1 MRKGIVKQSSI
12 QKIYAI
18 AMIALLLAVLAIQR
32 EKIFGYEIFVSK
44 TDVKQPAKYTI
55 DDIRTLFADA
65 SSFKLQN
72 DSILVFS
79 NQDQVGWAYNTSP
92 VSDSIIG
99 FASSVPVLMG
109 FTNQDRLVGIR
120 LLKNYESP
128 DFVEKIRK
136 TGFME
141 SWDKMEIHDIL
152 NSKVDVVS
160 GATLT
165 SKAIIKTMKHSTGK
179 ILNQSVSLAVQTDF
193 LAIFKNVLG
202 VFLLILA
209 LIQFFVPKMLKRFRI
224 AYQILVVVILGFWSG
239 TFLSLF
245 SFSNWTTH
253 GIDLP
258 AKLFVFGI
266 LVLSV
271 VLPLSK
277 SKSFY
282 CAHLCPFGASQDL
295 LGKVKKKKIKLS
307 PAVKQFLSTLREK
320 VFATIMLLLFTGVSF
335 DMTNVEPFSAFLY
348 NSASIPV
355 IVLAVAFLIFSIF
368 TPRPWCTYLCPTGY
382 LLETIR
388 KPFKN

>member
-1 MRKGIVKQSSI
+1 MRRRIIDQNLI
-12 QKIYAI
+12 QKLYVMV
-18 AMIALLLAVLAIQR
+18 MIVLLLGVLALQR
-32 EKIFGYEIFVSK
+32 ETIFGYEIFASK
-44 TDVKQPAKYTI
+44 TDVRQPATYTI
-55 DDIRTLFADA
+55 EDIRVLFENA
-65 SSFKLQN
+65 SSFKVQN
-72 DSILVFS
+72 DSILVFA
-79 NQDQVGWAYNTSP
+79 NQDQIGWAYNTSP

-109 FTNQDRLVGIR
+109 FTNQDRLVGIK

-141 SWDKMEIHDIL
+141 SWDKMVIHDVL
-152 NSKVDVVS
+152 NSKVDVVT

-193 LAIFKNVLG
+193 PTILKNVLG
-202 VFLLILA
+202 VLLLILA
-209 LIQFFVPKMLKRFRI
+209 LVQFFLPKILKGFRGI
-224 AYQILVVVILGFWSG
+224 YQGLVVIILGFWSG

-245 SFSNWTTH
+245 SFSNWTIH

-266 LVLSV
+266 LLLSV
-271 VLPLSK
+271 LLPLTK

-282 CAHLCPFGASQDL
+282 CSHLCPFGASQDL
-295 LGKVKKKKIKLS
+295 LGKIKTKKVKLS
-307 PAVKQFLSTLREK
+307 PSTKQFLSTLREK
-320 VFATIMLLLFTGVSF
+320 VFATIMLIMFTGVSL
-335 DMTNVEPFSAFLY
+335 DLTNVEPFSAFLY
-348 NSASIPV
+348 SSASIPV
-355 IVLAVAFLIFSIF
+355 IVLAVSFLILSIF
-368 TPRPWCTYLCPTGY
+368 IPRPWCKYVCPTGY

-388 KPFKN
+388 KPFKS